1 MTITTIPV
9 QRTTDAFTQQV
20 EINGDMFD
28 LTFLWNARDHHWSI
42 SIGQEG
48 SMLISGIKMIIS
60 DDLLAYARRI
70 DGLPPGRL
78 MVVDLDDHGRD
89 PNETLFGDRVVLMYD
104 DAQV

>member
-20 EINGDMFD
+20 EIDGDVFD
-28 LTFLWNARDHHWSI
+28 LTFLWNSRDHHWSI
-42 SIGQEG
+42 SLGSDG

-60 DDLLAYARRI
+60 DDLLSYARRI

-78 MVVDLDDHGRD
+78 MVVDLDDQDRD
-89 PNETLFGDRVVLMYD
+89 PDETLFGDRVVLMYD
-104 DAQV
+104 DAPV

>member
-1 MTITTIPV
+1 
-9 QRTTDAFTQQV
+9 
-20 EINGDMFD
+20 
-28 LTFLWNARDHHWSI
+28 
-42 SIGQEG
+42 
-48 SMLISGIKMIIS
+48 MIIS

-104 DAQV
+104 DDQV